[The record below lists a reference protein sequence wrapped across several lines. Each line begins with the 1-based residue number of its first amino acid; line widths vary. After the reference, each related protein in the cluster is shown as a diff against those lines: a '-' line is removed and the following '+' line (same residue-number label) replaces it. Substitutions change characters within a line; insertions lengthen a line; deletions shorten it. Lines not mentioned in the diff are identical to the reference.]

1 MFMCM
6 YVNKGICM
14 YPWILYFL
22 FYYFEDYFFYGF
34 LFMYAQILPG
44 FSVRNMQTQFMKWI

>member
-1 MFMCM
+1 MFMCI